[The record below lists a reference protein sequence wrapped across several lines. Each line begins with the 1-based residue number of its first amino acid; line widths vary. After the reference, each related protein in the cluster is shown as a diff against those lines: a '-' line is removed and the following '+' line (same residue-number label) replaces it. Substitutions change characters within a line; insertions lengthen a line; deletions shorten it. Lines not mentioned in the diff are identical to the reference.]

1 MKVAIAGGG
10 KVGRFIA
17 QDLAASG
24 HEVVVIEQ
32 DPALAERLAATLP
45 ARVVTGDACDI
56 DVLGRAGL
64 GQADVAIAATG
75 DDEDNLVFSLLSK
88 QEHGVGEVIARV
100 NSPRNERLFT
110 SAWGID
116 SAVSLPHL
124 MTAAVGEKVTVGR
137 VVRLLAL
144 ERGSVR
150 LVEMTLAADAPAIGR
165 TVAELGLPAEAT
177 LVAVVR
183 DHHVLIPLPSTV
195 LEAGDELLAVV
206 AASVEEELRLLLE
219 ATG

>member
-1 MKVAIAGGG
+1 MKVVVAGGG
-10 KVGRFIA
+10 KVGRHIA
-17 QDLAASG
+17 ADLAASG
-24 HEVVVIEQ
+24 HQVVVIEQ
-32 DPALAERLAATLP
+32 DPALAERLSATLP
-45 ARVVTGDACDI
+45 ARVVTGDVCDI
-56 DVLGRAGL
+56 DVLTTAEVGSV
-64 GQADVAIAATG
+64 DVAIAATG

-88 QEHGVGEVIARV
+88 QEFGVGEVIARV

-116 SAVSLPHL
+116 TAVSLPHL

-144 ERGSVR
+144 EGGSVR
-150 LVEMTLAADAPAIGR
+150 LVELTLAGDAPAVGQ
-165 TVAELGLPAEAT
+165 TVAELGLPTEAT

-183 DHHVLIPLPSTV
+183 EHHVIIPLPGTV

-206 AASVEEELRLLLE
+206 SADAEEELRLLLE